1 MSQDK
6 KPKKK
11 IYKRWWFWL
20 IIVILVIG
28 FGSSASNSK
37 KDSSSSKSNTEKKAD
52 TNVSPEYKNA
62 YAKAKSYM
70 SLKGFSK
77 DGLYDQLTSDAGDG
91 FKPDAAKYAVN
102 KFSNEDYKEAAVK
115 SAKTYSKDMNMS
127 ANGVYEQLT
136 SSAGEKFT
144 PEQAKYAVDKLHL
157 GTITNDSSST
167 DQ

>member
-1 MSQDK
+1 MSQDT

-11 IYKRWWFWL
+11 FYKRWWFWL
-20 IIVILVIG
+20 IIIILVVG
-28 FGSSASNSK
+28 VGSSMGNSK
-37 KDSSSSKSNTEKKAD
+37 KDSSSSKEKTEKKAD
-52 TNVSPEYKNA
+52 TKVNPEYKNA
-62 YAKAKSYM
+62 YEKAKSYM
-70 SLKGFSK
+70 SFKGFSK

-102 KFSNEDYKEAAVK
+102 KFSDEDYKKAAVK

-144 PEQAKYAVDKLHL
+144 PEQAKYAIDKLHL
-157 GTITNDSSST
+157 GTVTNDAGA
-167 DQ
+167 Q